1 MESIC
6 EYWTTLSILVRNAA
20 RLLTFCFRDY
30 LYAFREIYVRTSVL
44 RSSIYIYPALN
55 SPEECNEFATVLF

>member
-20 RLLTFCFRDY
+20 RLRTFCFRDY
-30 LYAFREIYVRTSVL
+30 LYAFREIYVWTSVFP
-44 RSSIYIYPALN
+44 SSIYILPALN
-55 SPEECNEFATVLF
+55 SREERNEFATVLF